1 MLGILKSPGR
11 LLATLR
17 TRLRAN
23 RLMRAYS
30 EPVASCPLCGST
42 AFVPHSTHRV
52 NEFTI
57 SLAACTECGL
67 VMQSPRLSAKGI
79 DELYRTDYRTV
90 MAEDHRENLF
100 KRGQRRGA
108 YIKEFLTGCGVA
120 VHGKRIAEVG
130 CGLGGIL
137 QSFAEE
143 GCDTVG
149 CDVEESGPEF
159 GRSRGLDTR
168 PGQIDVLANVKQTR
182 DIVILSHVLEHV
194 TDPQAFLGQ
203 AADLLAPGGVLY
215 IEVPGI
221 ENPRVAE
228 RSFGAQVGHLLYF
241 DKRTVTAA
249 VEKAG
254 LIPGPSND
262 IVQILAARDRPTWTT
277 AP

>member
-1 MLGILKSPGR
+1 MLGMLKSPGR
-11 LLATLR
+11 LLGTLR
-17 TRLRAN
+17 AHLRAN
-23 RLMRAYS
+23 GLMRVYG
-30 EPVASCPLCGST
+30 EPVAFCPLCGST
-42 AFVPHSTHRV
+42 DLLPHSTHRV

-57 SLAACTECGL
+57 SLATCAECGL
-67 VMQSPRLSAKGI
+67 VMQSPRLSAQGI
-79 DELYRTDYRTV
+79 DELYRSDYRTE
-90 MAEDHRENLF
+90 MAHDHRENLF

-108 YIKEFLTGCGVA
+108 YIKEFLDGSGVV

-137 QSFAEE
+137 QAFAEE

-168 PGQIDVLANVKQTR
+168 RGQIDVLADVKQSR

-194 TDPQAFLGQ
+194 TDPQAFLNQ

-221 ENPRVAE
+221 ENPRVAA
-228 RSFGAQVGHLLYF
+228 RAFGAQIGHLLYF
-241 DKRTVTAA
+241 NKHTVTAA
-249 VEKAG
+249 IEKAG

-262 IVQILAARDRPTWTT
+262 IVQILAARDRPAWTT